1 MAINQN
7 MVIRI
12 FSLTCSVIL
21 LAAVGNID
29 TSGISMLEETKKMA
43 ERRELQ
49 VIISL
54 VSFAN
59 HEPNIFYSLFIVA
72 SLLTF
77 KSFHSYDYSL
87 FWSILEVR

>member
-12 FSLTCSVIL
+12 FSLTYSAIL

-43 ERRELQ
+43 ERREQQ

-54 VSFAN
+54 MSFS
-59 HEPNIFYSLFIVA
+59 EPNFFYSLFIVA
-72 SLLTF
+72 FLKTL
-77 KSFHSYDYSL
+77 KSFYSYDYSL

>member
-12 FSLTCSVIL
+12 FSLTCSVII

-29 TSGISMLEETKKMA
+29 TSGISMLEEAKKMV
-43 ERRELQ
+43 ERREQQ

-54 VSFAN
+54 MSFAN
-59 HEPNIFYSLFIVA
+59 HEPIFFFYSLFIVA
-72 SLLTF
+72 FLLTL

-87 FWSILEVR
+87 F